1 MSQLKLHNV
10 SVYYDQVCA
19 INKINLSIQQGD
31 FLGIIGPNGGGK
43 TTLLKTLLGIIQPQE
58 GTLEKASSLRVGYV
72 PQFSSFNKSFP
83 INVYQV
89 ILMGRLEKGL
99 KIRKRYSKKDHQA
112 VADIL
117 VKLSIEHLVKRHI
130 SELSGGQLQKVLI
143 ARAMVSN
150 PNMLIL
156 DEPTASL
163 DGEARR
169 DIYELLKNL
178 NHTMTIIV
186 VSHDMAVI
194 SSYVKQVACMNKT
207 LFYHGAAEHMG
218 DSLEKAYGCPVDII
232 AHGKPHRVFIEHG
245 GVRL

>member
-1 MSQLKLHNV
+1 MMQLMLRDI

-19 INKINLSIQQGD
+19 IDNINLTVKKGD

-43 TTLLKTLLGIIQPQE
+43 STLLKTLIGILTPQV
-58 GTLEKASSLRVGYV
+58 GSVEKADDLRIGYV
-72 PQFSSFNKSFP
+72 PQFSNFNKGFP
-83 INVYQV
+83 ISVYQV
-89 ILMGRLEKGL
+89 ILMGRLNGGL
-99 KIRKRYSKKDHQA
+99 KLGRKYSKEDHGD
-112 VADIL
+112 VSDIMDR
-117 VKLSIEHLVKRHI
+117 LSIDHLSDRHI

-143 ARAMVSN
+143 ARAMVSS

-163 DGEARR
+163 DGEARNS
-169 DIYELLKNL
+169 IYQLLKEL
-178 NHTMTIIV
+178 NESMTIIV

-194 SSYVKQVACMNKT
+194 SSYVKQVACMNRT
-207 LFYHGAAEHMG
+207 LYYHGDTEHIG

-232 AHGKPHRVFIEHG
+232 AHGKPHRVFIEHE